1 MSLARTLA
9 RRAAMQALYQWQ
21 LARGSLADLETQFVE
36 ELRLTKSLYQR
47 YRAGV
52 ELSAAE
58 RELLGELLEKYGRT
72 RETEA
77 EVTSEQETLERRAER
92 CQVPEV
98 QVGYFK
104 SLLYG
109 VVDKLGAIDEVLKPF
124 LDRSIEDVDPV
135 ERAILR
141 IACYELLYCP
151 DVPCRVVLNEAI
163 NLAKEFG
170 ASQSYRYVNG
180 VLDRVTRVH
189 RAAELTSGR
198 R

>member
-9 RRAAMQALYQWQ
+9 RRAAVQALYQWQ

-36 ELRLTKSLYQR
+36 ELQLTKSLYQR
-47 YRAGV
+47 YRAGAQ
-52 ELSAAE
+52 LSAAE
-58 RELLGELLEKYGRT
+58 RELLDELLEKYGRA
-72 RETEA
+72 REAEA
-77 EVTSEQETLERRAER
+77 EVTPEYETLEQRAEK
-92 CQVPEV
+92 CQVPDV

-109 VVDKLGAIDEVLKPF
+109 VVDHLGAIDEVLKPF

-141 IACYELLYCP
+141 IAGYELLYCP
-151 DVPCRVVLNEAI
+151 EIPYRVILNEAI

-189 RAAELTSGR
+189 RAGELTSGR

>member
-1 MSLARTLA
+1 MSLARTWA

-21 LARGSLADLETQFVE
+21 LARGSLTALETQFVE
-36 ELRLTKSLYQR
+36 ELRLTQSLYSR

-52 ELSAAE
+52 ELSDAE
-58 RELLGELLEKYGRT
+58 RELFDELLEKYGRT
-72 RETEA
+72 RETEVEA
-77 EVTSEQETLERRAER
+77 IEQETLERRAER

-98 QVGYFK
+98 QVSYFK

-109 VVDKLGAIDEVLKPF
+109 VVDNLDAIDEVLKPF
-124 LDRSIEDVDPV
+124 IGRSIEEVDPV

-141 IACYELLYCP
+141 IACYELLFCP

-189 RAAELTSGR
+189 RAAELASGR